1 MATIEIGKDSFKDV
15 VSKEGIVLLDWWAA
29 WCGPCRGFAPIF
41 EQASE
46 QHPDIRFGKIDTEKE
61 PELTDAFAVR
71 SIPTVMAFRDGFMLF
86 ERTGALSAA
95 ELEELIRQVRALDMN
110 EVRQRVVELRAQQ

>member
-1 MATIEIGKDSFKDV
+1 MATMEIGKDNFKDV
-15 VSKEGIVLLDWWAA
+15 VSKEGIVLLDWWAD
-29 WCGPCRGFAPIF
+29 WCGPCRAFAPVF
-41 EQASE
+41 EQASD
-46 QHPDIRFGKIDTEKE
+46 QHPDIRFGKVDTEKE

-86 ERTGALSAA
+86 ERAGALSATD
-95 ELEELIRQVRALDMN
+95 LEELIRQVRALDMN

>member
-1 MATIEIGKDSFKDV
+1 MATIEMGKDNFKDI

-29 WCGPCRGFAPIF
+29 WCGPCRSFAPVF

-61 PELTDAFAVR
+61 PELAGAFAVR
-71 SIPTVMAFRDGFMLF
+71 SIPTG
-86 ERTGALSAA
+86 
-95 ELEELIRQVRALDMN
+95 
-110 EVRQRVVELRAQQ
+110 

>member
-1 MATIEIGKDSFKDV
+1 MATIEIGKGNFKDM

-29 WCGPCRGFAPIF
+29 WCGPCRSFTPVF
-41 EQASE
+41 ERASE

-61 PELTDAFAVR
+61 PELTGAFAVR

-86 ERTGALSAA
+86 ERAGALSAA
-95 ELEELIRQVRALDMN
+95 ELEELIRQVSALNMN
-110 EVRQRVVELRAQQ
+110 EVRQRVEELRAQQ